1 MKKQSFK
8 CIVCLVLVLWA
19 TSAMAYTLST
29 GFDGVSISQT
39 DLTPTTGLDQWNDL
53 VRWQIQSTGGNP
65 DYWAQQTP
73 SGRGAEESLLFYGID
88 ASGLGSGTAYSLQ
101 FDFINSGDSFNGR
114 VFLGGLDIAQDER
127 ISPFAPWPN
136 LSTTNF
142 FNTPLANNTS
152 SWTTMQING
161 VLPDDYDALYIAFQM
176 GGGDG
181 IRGIDNVEWNVGPAP
196 VPEPSS
202 FILFGAGLGALALWR
217 RKKLQR

>member
-1 MKKQSFK
+1 MRKHGFK
-8 CIVCLVLVLWA
+8 WIVCLGLVLWA
-19 TSAMAYTLST
+19 TSAMAYSLNT

-73 SGRGAEESLLFYGID
+73 GPGPEESLLFYGID

-101 FDFINSGDSFNGR
+101 FDFINSGTSFNGT
-114 VFLGGLDIAQDER
+114 VYLGGLDIAQNEI
-127 ISPFAPWPN
+127 ISRYAPWAD

-142 FNTPLANNTS
+142 FNTTLANNTS
-152 SWTTMQING
+152 SWTTMQISG
-161 VLPDDYDALYIAFQM
+161 VLPDDYDALYIAYQM
-176 GGGDG
+176 GGEDG
-181 IRGIDNVEWNVGPAP
+181 VRGIDNVEWYVGPAP

-202 FILFGAGLGALALWR
+202 FILLGAGLGALALWR
-217 RKKLQR
+217 SKKFQR